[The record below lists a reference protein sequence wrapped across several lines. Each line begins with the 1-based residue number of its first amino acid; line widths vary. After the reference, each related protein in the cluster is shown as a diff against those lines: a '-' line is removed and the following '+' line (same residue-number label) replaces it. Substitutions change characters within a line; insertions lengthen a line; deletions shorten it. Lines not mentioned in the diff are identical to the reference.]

1 MKRILITALVLFVFV
16 SMSSAQSKNPY
27 HINNVNN
34 VKKILYKGVYYE
46 VDTTTVSVKVE
57 DVKKIPFNILRF
69 NKLGYVDI

>member
-16 SMSSAQSKNPY
+16 SMSSAQSKNSY